1 MLLILLNNGRHEY
14 SCFSSHSDEGME
26 IGFTDSPLVAEAVG
40 DQIAVLDPAT
50 DCLIRDLQ
58 MLRDLRNSV
67 EGSTGTFCLGS
78 MLNTHGITL
87 HHVGGETV
95 PYRRNR

>member
-1 MLLILLNNGRHEY
+1 MLTLLDIGGHQY
-14 SCFSSHSDEGME
+14 SCFPPHSDEGLE
-26 IGFTDSPLVAEAVG
+26 ICFANSPLVAEAVG
-40 DQIAVLDPAT
+40 DQIAAFDPAT

-58 MLRDLRNSV
+58 MLRDLRDGV
-67 EGSTGTFCLGS
+67 EGSTGIFCLGS